1 VQTTVNPLRQ
11 FQNAIKSPKT
21 KETYTLFLQNF
32 QTYLKAPNCETLLQE
47 YTIKEMEMKII
58 GYIMYLRDDRKV
70 SPSTIR
76 VHLAALKHFFEMND
90 FVGMNWKKVSKYM
103 GEFYTA
109 ADDRPYTREEIG
121 QLVNTAH
128 SLRDKAF
135 ILLLSSS
142 GLRVGGLLKLQ
153 LKDLTKFTAPKN
165 YSRWST
171 RNRKK

>member
-1 VQTTVNPLRQ
+1 VQTTVNPLRR

-47 YTIKEMEMKII
+47 YTIKEMEMIE
-58 GYIMYLRDDRKV
+58 YIMYLRDDRKV

-76 VHLAALKHFFEMND
+76 VHIAALKHFFEMND
-90 FVGMNWKKVSKYM
+90 FVEMNWKKVSKYM
-103 GEFYTA
+103 GEFYTV
-109 ADDRPYTREEIG
+109 ADVRPYTKEEIG
-121 QLVNTAH
+121 QLVNVAH

-142 GLRVGGLLKLQ
+142 GLPS
-153 LKDLTKFTAPKN
+153 APL
-165 YSRWST
+165 SPSS
-171 RNRKK
+171 NRKPQIAFDRVQ

>member
-70 SPSTIR
+70 SPSTILSLVR
-76 VHLAALKHFFEMND
+76 IWEVSSFKLKYGKLLRPRIIVDGLHAT
-90 FVGMNWKKVSKYM
+90 GKK
-103 GEFYTA
+103 E
-109 ADDRPYTREEIG
+109 
-121 QLVNTAH
+121 
-128 SLRDKAF
+128 
-135 ILLLSSS
+135 
-142 GLRVGGLLKLQ
+142 GLLTLC
-153 LKDLTKFTAPKN
+153 F
-165 YSRWST
+165 
-171 RNRKK
+171 